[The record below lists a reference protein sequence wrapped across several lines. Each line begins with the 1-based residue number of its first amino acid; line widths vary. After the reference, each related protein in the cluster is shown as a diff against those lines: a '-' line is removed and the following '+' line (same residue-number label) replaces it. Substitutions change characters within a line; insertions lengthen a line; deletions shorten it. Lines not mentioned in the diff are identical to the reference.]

1 MSRLSKKPIQ
11 LPEGV
16 SVTVGEGRA
25 LVKGPK
31 GTQEVPILPMVEVA
45 VTEEGVTVRTK
56 GERKREKMNRGTTWS
71 LIRNAVEG
79 VTKGFTKALEIQGV
93 GYRATLEGKT
103 LVLLLGYSHPIRY
116 TPPDG
121 ISLEVEKN
129 IVRVHGSN
137 KQEVGAVAAA
147 IRAFR
152 KPEPYKGTGVRY
164 QGEIVR
170 RKAGKKAVTS
180 S

>member
-16 SVTVGEGRA
+16 SVTVEDGKVF
-25 LVKGPK
+25 VKGPK
-31 GTQEVPILPMVEVA
+31 GTQEVQILPMVEVA
-45 VTEEGVTVRTK
+45 VADGSVTVRTK
-56 GERKREKMNRGTTWS
+56 GEKKRERMNRGTTWS

-93 GYRATLEGKT
+93 GYRASLEGKT
-103 LVLLLGYSHPIRY
+103 LVLFLGYSHPIRY

-129 IVRVHGSN
+129 IVRVHGID
-137 KQEVGAVAAA
+137 KQKVGAVAAA

-164 QGEIVR
+164 QGEVIR